1 MGPETHFWADTS
13 KQPSDDG
20 IRLLDA
26 SPDGSCGM
34 TPLPAANGTAS
45 YRVEFPAGKT
55 INDFLNGCKFNGCVA
70 TTLGN
75 QRLTVIRFAAAFA
88 VWCETAAANFGEVL
102 IPATLD
108 GLGVVATTDGPALE
122 CSVEATPVSGPVLL
136 GPLVT
141 RAHEVAGE
149 VYLLSES
156 VVEIKVSLFVNNKFT
171 RISFNAQSLFSLS
184 LATLEFHLRW

>member
-108 GLGVVATTDGPALE
+108 GLGVVATADGPALE

-156 VVEIKVSLFVNNKFT
+156 VVEIKVSLFVINKCT